1 MDKNSFYRKIPK
13 VDVLLGEK
21 EAEELIQEYGYS
33 AVCGA
38 VRSALQQERERVG
51 AILQNESAPG
61 NVPENVM
68 EAAGEPALCGEAAP
82 ENTPENAGKHA
93 LCGDQQRRIFDCAAR
108 LLEKEFRPEIRQVL
122 NGTGVILH
130 TGLGRAPL
138 GEHVLAAG
146 LRAAGGYT
154 SLEYDLETGKRGE
167 RSSHFERVLCRITGA
182 RAAMAVNNNAAAVLL
197 ALTALARGKEV
208 PVSRGELVEIG
219 GQFRI
224 PDVMEQS
231 GAVLR
236 EVGTTNR
243 TRLADY
249 ERALCE
255 DTGAVMKVHTSNY
268 RIVGF
273 TESVGTAE
281 LSALCREKGI
291 PLIADLGSG
300 VLVNLEKYGLKGEP
314 TVQEL
319 IRQGADVVCFSGDKL
334 LGGPQAGVIA
344 GKKEYI
350 ERMRRHPL
358 ARALRIDKF
367 TAAALEAVMLEYLHP
382 EQAVRNIPVLRMLT
396 RPAESVRGEAQK
408 AAEMLQNAAGASAA
422 DITVTPCV
430 SAAGGGSLPEEE
442 IQSYAVAILP
452 KEISAPELE
461 RRLRHLDTPVVGRIS
476 GGQVLLD
483 MRTFEKNGAEYLAE
497 VFRNSDILNVQGGD
511 AG

>member
-33 AVCGA
+33 AVRGA

-51 AILQNESAPG
+51 AILQNESDPG

-68 EAAGEPALCGEAAP
+68 EA
-82 ENTPENAGKHA
+82 AGKHA
-93 LCGDQQRRIFDCAAR
+93 LCGDQQRRIFDCAAQ

-243 TRLADY
+243 VRLADY

-255 DTGAVMKVHTSNY
+255 DTGAVS
-268 RIVGF
+268 RIVAMSF
-273 TESVGTAE
+273 
-281 LSALCREKGI
+281 C
-291 PLIADLGSG
+291 
-300 VLVNLEKYGLKGEP
+300 EP
-314 TVQEL
+314 
-319 IRQGADVVCFSGDKL
+319 RS
-334 LGGPQAGVIA
+334 
-344 GKKEYI
+344 
-350 ERMRRHPL
+350 
-358 ARALRIDKF
+358 
-367 TAAALEAVMLEYLHP
+367 
-382 EQAVRNIPVLRMLT
+382 
-396 RPAESVRGEAQK
+396 
-408 AAEMLQNAAGASAA
+408 
-422 DITVTPCV
+422 
-430 SAAGGGSLPEEE
+430 
-442 IQSYAVAILP
+442 
-452 KEISAPELE
+452 
-461 RRLRHLDTPVVGRIS
+461 
-476 GGQVLLD
+476 
-483 MRTFEKNGAEYLAE
+483 
-497 VFRNSDILNVQGGD
+497 
-511 AG
+511 